1 MCVRADSQQRITN
14 KAQSA
19 KFIDVDILA
28 QNSESHVL
36 AQIIGSN
43 VHVQLDWPVGIWN

>member
-1 MCVRADSQQRITN
+1 MVSQQRITN
-14 KAQSA
+14 EAQSA

-36 AQIIGSN
+36 AQILGSN
-43 VHVQLDWPVGIWN
+43 VHVQLVWPIEI